1 MGFLLIPSKNRFV
14 IGFLLLFTMLGL
26 PPNAA
31 QERSSLPTLFEPD
44 RIAWRSLSYKANNI
58 FGKVTTDVYLSA
70 SPAEEVADFLI
81 AVPGGVA
88 VVHASGATVFK
99 LTVHSPIDPLLGFDE
114 ILNTQSWIDPNG
126 AAALQRIRLRLGQ
139 EK

>member
-1 MGFLLIPSKNRFV
+1 MGFLLIPSKSRLV
-14 IGFLLLFTMLGL
+14 ICYLLLFAILGL
-26 PPNAA
+26 PANAA
-31 QERSSLPTLFEPD
+31 QKISSLPTLFGPD

-58 FGKVTTDVYLSA
+58 FGKVTTEVYLSA
-70 SPAEEVADFLI
+70 SPAEEVTDFLI

-88 VVHASGATVFK
+88 VHPSGATVFK
-99 LTVHSPIDPLLGFDE
+99 LTVYSRIDPLLGFDE
-114 ILNTQSWIDPNG
+114 ILNTQSWIDSNG